1 MGTASTVAGARRALS
16 PNRRDSLEP
25 RIFSSFLEPRPQ
37 WAPKHRERLMHQ
49 DTHRGTCGD
58 EKRCGCPQ
66 RHETVKSAQN
76 VMTARPRTLSQ
87 GGALTPGDTAR
98 RNAACG
104 LGRRPG
110 RGPSSPTRPPR
121 QAPSLARLRA
131 PAAHEA
137 ADSER
142 GSPALTC
149 LRGAGPVHPITFDR
163 FRVDVSTAS
172 QTYSAQNRVLESLH
186 PKENTHR
193 NHSQHQTRPARRMS
207 DRPPGRSPKP

>member
-1 MGTASTVAGARRALS
+1 MGTETQRAPDAPRYPPRHLWGREAVRMSSNDTRWLS
-16 PNRRDSLEP
+16 P
-25 RIFSSFLEPRPQ
+25 
-37 WAPKHRERLMHQ
+37 
-49 DTHRGTCGD
+49 
-58 EKRCGCPQ
+58 
-66 RHETVKSAQN
+66 AQN
-76 VMTARPRTLSQ
+76 VMTAHPRTLPQ

-131 PAAHEA
+131 PAAREA

-142 GSPALTC
+142 GSPAPTC

-186 PKENTHR
+186 PKQNTHR

>member
-1 MGTASTVAGARRALS
+1 M
-16 PNRRDSLEP
+16 
-25 RIFSSFLEPRPQ
+25 SSN
-37 WAPKHRERLMHQ
+37 
-49 DTHRGTCGD
+49 DTR
-58 EKRCGCPQ
+58 
-66 RHETVKSAQN
+66 TVKSAQN

-131 PAAHEA
+131 PAAREA

-142 GSPALTC
+142 GSPAPTC

-172 QTYSAQNRVLESLH
+172 QTYLPKTEFSSLSV
-186 PKENTHR
+186 PNKTHIGIIL
-193 NHSQHQTRPARRMS
+193 SIKLVQL
-207 DRPPGRSPKP
+207 GE

>member
-1 MGTASTVAGARRALS
+1 MSSNDTRRLS
-16 PNRRDSLEP
+16 P
-25 RIFSSFLEPRPQ
+25 
-37 WAPKHRERLMHQ
+37 
-49 DTHRGTCGD
+49 
-58 EKRCGCPQ
+58 
-66 RHETVKSAQN
+66 AQN

-131 PAAHEA
+131 PVAREA

-142 GSPALTC
+142 GSPAPTC

-172 QTYSAQNRVLESLH
+172 QTYLPKTEFSSLSI
-186 PKENTHR
+186 PNKTHIGIIL
-193 NHSQHQTRPARRMS
+193 SIKLVQL
-207 DRPPGRSPKP
+207 GE

>member
-58 EKRCGCPQ
+58 EKRYGCPATT
-66 RHETVKSAQN
+66 RERLSPAQN

-131 PAAHEA
+131 PAAREA

-142 GSPALTC
+142 GSPAPTC

-172 QTYSAQNRVLESLH
+172 QTYLPKTEFSSLSV
-186 PKENTHR
+186 PNKTHIGIIL
-193 NHSQHQTRPARRMS
+193 SIKLVQL
-207 DRPPGRSPKP
+207 GE

>member
-1 MGTASTVAGARRALS
+1 MGTKTQRA
-16 PNRRDSLEP
+16 PDAP
-25 RIFSSFLEPRPQ
+25 RYPPRHLWGREAVRMSSN
-37 WAPKHRERLMHQ
+37 
-49 DTHRGTCGD
+49 DTR
-58 EKRCGCPQ
+58 
-66 RHETVKSAQN
+66 TVKSSAERHDGAS
-76 VMTARPRTLSQ
+76 TDSLPRRGAHARGHRSPERRVRARTQ
-87 GGALTPGDTAR
+87 AR
-98 RNAACG
+98 
-104 LGRRPG
+104 GRGRSR

-131 PAAHEA
+131 PAAREA

-142 GSPALTC
+142 GSPAPTC

-172 QTYSAQNRVLESLH
+172 QTYSAQNRVLESLC
-186 PKENTHR
+186 PKQNTHR